1 MNYNEK
7 IVLKY
12 LNDNY
17 KFTLSTYVSYKL
29 RERLSNDDVSL
40 KEVLN
45 QLDIIFSLSEE
56 ELRTVFEIWCDK
68 KSIEINNLIVDMQ
81 DKLYQLTGKTI
92 QVSPEQI
99 NGLIDVVNVREDTD
113 DLIRTLLGTTIQE

>member
-1 MNYNEK
+1 MNQ

-12 LNDNY
+12 LDDNY
-17 KFTLSTYVSYKL
+17 KFTLSTYASYKL

-40 KEVLN
+40 REVLK

-68 KSIEINNLIVDMQ
+68 KSIEINNLVVEMQ
-81 DKLYQLTGKTI
+81 DKIYQLTGKTI
-92 QVSPEQI
+92 QVTPEQM
-99 NGLIDVVNVREDTD
+99 NGMIDVVNVREESDE
-113 DLIRTLLGTTIQE
+113 LIRMLLGTTITE

>member
-1 MNYNEK
+1 MKE
-7 IVLKY
+7 IVTKY

-45 QLDIIFSLSEE
+45 QLDTIFSLTPD
-56 ELRTVFEIWCDK
+56 ELRDYFESWADVK
-68 KSIEINNLIVDMQ
+68 AIEINNLVVDMQ
-81 DKLYQLTGKTI
+81 DKIYQLTGKTVRVPVD
-92 QVSPEQI
+92 QL
-99 NGLIDVVNVREDTD
+99 NGLIDVVNVREESD
-113 DLIRTLLGTTIQE
+113 DLIRMLLGTTIE

>member
-1 MNYNEK
+1 MKE

-40 KEVLN
+40 KEVLT
-45 QLDIIFSLSEE
+45 QLDTIFSLTPD
-56 ELRTVFEIWCDK
+56 ELRDFFELWSDI
-68 KSIEINNLIVDMQ
+68 KSIEINNLVVEMQ
-81 DKLYQLTGKTI
+81 DKIYQLTGKTI
-92 QVSPEQI
+92 NVTPEQM
-99 NGLIDVVNVREDTD
+99 NGMIDVVNVREEPD
-113 DLIRTLLGTTIQE
+113 DLIRMLLGTTVTH

>member
-1 MNYNEK
+1 MNQ

-12 LNDNY
+12 LDDNY

-68 KSIEINNLIVDMQ
+68 KSIEINNLVVEMQ
-81 DKLYQLTGKTI
+81 DKIYQLTGKTI
-92 QVSPEQI
+92 QVSPEQM

>member
-17 KFTLSTYVSYKL
+17 KFTLSTYISYKL

-40 KEVLN
+40 NEVFS
-45 QLDIIFSLSEE
+45 QLYTIFSLSEE

-68 KSIEINNLIVDMQ
+68 KSIEINNLVVEIQ
-81 DKLYQLTGKTI
+81 DKIYQLTGKTI
-92 QVSPEQI
+92 QVTPEQM
-99 NGLIDVVNVREDTD
+99 NGMIDVVNVREESDE
-113 DLIRTLLGTTIQE
+113 LIRMLLGTTITE

>member
-1 MNYNEK
+1 MNQ

-12 LNDNY
+12 LDDNY

-40 KEVLN
+40 REVLK

-68 KSIEINNLIVDMQ
+68 KSIEINNLVVEMQ
-81 DKLYQLTGKTI
+81 DKIYQLTGKTI
-92 QVSPEQI
+92 QVTPEQM
-99 NGLIDVVNVREDTD
+99 NGMIDVVNVREESDE
-113 DLIRTLLGTTIQE
+113 LIRMLLGTSITE

>member
-1 MNYNEK
+1 MKE

-12 LNDNY
+12 LDYNY

-92 QVSPEQI
+92 QVSPEQM

>member
-1 MNYNEK
+1 MK
-7 IVLKY
+7 QIVLKY

-40 KEVLN
+40 KEVLS
-45 QLDIIFSLSEE
+45 QLDTIFSLSDE
-56 ELRTVFEIWCDK
+56 ELRTVFEIWCDM
-68 KSIEINNLIVDMQ
+68 KSIEINNLVVDMQ

-92 QVSPEQI
+92 QVSPEQM
-99 NGLIDVVNVREDTD
+99 NGLIDVINVREDTD
-113 DLIRTLLGTTIQE
+113 DLIRTLLGTTITE